1 MAGKV
6 PIEQPLC
13 GRRPAAANPRTLH
26 YKAPPLSIPLP
37 NQMMTSEILSRASF
51 AS

>member
-13 GRRPAAANPRTLH
+13 GRPAAANPRTLQ
-26 YKAPPLSIPLP
+26 YEAPPLSIPLS
-37 NQMMTSEILSRASF
+37 NQMTDHASS

>member
-13 GRRPAAANPRTLH
+13 GRPAAANPRTLH